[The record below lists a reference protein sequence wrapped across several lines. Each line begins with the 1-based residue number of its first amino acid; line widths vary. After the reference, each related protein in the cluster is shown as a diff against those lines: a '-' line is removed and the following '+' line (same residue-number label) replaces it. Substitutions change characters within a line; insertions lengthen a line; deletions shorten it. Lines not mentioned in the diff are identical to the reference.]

1 VVFDETD
8 HIPGESLM
16 GLVDKGGNSRD
27 GIAVFGFS
35 WWLVCLGMWTEGK
48 VVSMVLCDGHFQHF
62 LSLAL
67 LSLLGT
73 IFAISSKVG
82 LILHIFKDPPGI
94 LVVFC
99 HV

>member
-1 VVFDETD
+1 
-8 HIPGESLM
+8 M